1 MAGFRRRTP
10 KLCRKARRA
19 TALTAA
25 VWVEGHA
32 RLCAVYGPPS
42 ALLPPAIYLYL
53 RGFARPRRAYSAAFL
68 LLTVFT
74 SMRHLITGISL
85 LLLPGMLPAA
95 AIGAAAGRRG
105 SAVAAANGHPAQG
118 AYGFAGTIRNAK
130 TQRPVVAEVLIYGA
144 SPDRLGKLQTDRTG
158 TFTMTAE
165 TPGPYRFVVAA
176 MGYVPQEVVLSSTA
190 GTPAAF
196 TVQLVPLGVGATVT
210 LNSIR
215 FAQGKAALLPES
227 FAELNRLAALL
238 LANPELEIQV
248 NGHTDNQG
256 DATQNQLLSEHR
268 VRAVQEFLVGKG
280 VAAGQLRGKGFGGAV
295 PIASNDQEPTR
306 RLNRRVE
313 FEIVRD

>member
-1 MAGFRRRTP
+1 
-10 KLCRKARRA
+10 
-19 TALTAA
+19 
-25 VWVEGHA
+25 
-32 RLCAVYGPPS
+32 
-42 ALLPPAIYLYL
+42 
-53 RGFARPRRAYSAAFL
+53 
-68 LLTVFT
+68 
-74 SMRHLITGISL
+74 MRHLITGISL
-85 LLLPGMLPAA
+85 LLLPGLPPAA
-95 AIGAAAGRRG
+95 AIGAAAGPQRG
-105 SAVAAANGHPAQG
+105 AVAAIAGHPAQG

-144 SPDRLGKLQTDRTG
+144 GPDRLGKLQTDRSG

-176 MGYVPQEVVLSSTA
+176 MGYVPQEVILSNPAATS
-190 GTPAAF
+190 AAF
-196 TVQLVPLGVGATVT
+196 TVVLVPLGVGATVT

-227 FAELNRLAALL
+227 FAELNRLAELL

-256 DATQNQLLSEHR
+256 DAAQNQLLSEHR

-280 VAAGQLRGKGFGGAV
+280 VAAARLRGKGFGGAV
-295 PIASNDQEPTR
+295 PIASNQQEHTR